1 MQNTNKNQNLNDID
15 LGLGDGV
22 VTSSPV
28 EPVKKDGVAKVEE
41 AASKAAAAAALKV
54 AIEANSELAQR
65 EADKTYIL
73 EKKRYML
80 NRAKEDEKVPFIG
93 QKIFADIFG
102 STYTFLYNT
111 IPVTVKFDGSTQ
123 YFPKFV
129 YDFLMDKINAVS
141 ESNTNHDETVT
152 LNS

>member
-1 MQNTNKNQNLNDID
+1 
-15 LGLGDGV
+15 
-22 VTSSPV
+22 
-28 EPVKKDGVAKVEE
+28 
-41 AASKAAAAAALKV
+41 
-54 AIEANSELAQR
+54 
-65 EADKTYIL
+65 
-73 EKKRYML
+73 ML
-80 NRAKEDEKVPFIG
+80 NRAKEDKKVPFVG

-129 YDFLMDKINAVS
+129 YDFLMKKINAVS
-141 ESNTNHDETVT
+141 DSNTNHDETIT

>member
-1 MQNTNKNQNLNDID
+1 MSTKKQNLNDMD
-15 LGLGDGV
+15 LGLGEGF
-22 VTSSPV
+22 VTPSPT
-28 EPVKKDGVAKVEE
+28 EPVKDETSKVKE
-41 AASKAAAAAALKV
+41 AASKAAASAALKV

-73 EKKRYML
+73 EKKRHML
-80 NRAKEDEKVPFIG
+80 NRAKNDEKVPFVG

-111 IPVTVKFDGSTQ
+111 IPVTVKFDGTTQ
-123 YFPKFV
+123 YLPKFV
-129 YDFLMDKINAVS
+129 YDFLMKKINKVS
-141 ESNTNHDETVT
+141 ESNTNKDETIT

>member
-1 MQNTNKNQNLNDID
+1 MQNNENQNLNDID
-15 LGLGDGV
+15 LGLGEGV
-22 VTSSPV
+22 QTPSPT
-28 EPVKKDGVAKVEE
+28 EPVKEDGVAKVEE
-41 AASKAAAAAALKV
+41 AASKAAATAALKV

-73 EKKRYML
+73 EKKKHML
-80 NRAKEDEKVPFIG
+80 NRAKEDKKVPFVG

-129 YDFLMDKINAVS
+129 YDFLMKKINAVS
-141 ESNTNHDETVT
+141 DSNTNHDETIT